1 MIAVTGA
8 GGQLGRTML
17 SALRRRG
24 ILGLGFDR
32 HELNIADQN
41 AVIQKLRPGVF
52 DCIINCAAYTAVDDA
67 EDHSRD
73 AIAVNAAAP
82 KYLTDTGIPIMHI
95 STDYVFDGRARQPY
109 EVDSQTAPL
118 SVYGR
123 SKQMGEAALLTS
135 KACGC
140 IIRTSRLYSPTA
152 GTRSFFQTMLQLL
165 SERQSLGVV
174 SDQFSAPTLAEDLA
188 DALVELYLQGAHL
201 RSMQVLHF
209 TNTGE
214 TSWLGFASAI
224 QERIGTTCKLE
235 AIPAVQY
242 PAKARR
248 PHYSVL
254 SLQSLQAWRIKPR
267 SWQDALTEAC
277 VQCGRIKSGIRNKWL
292 I

>member
-8 GGQLGRTML
+8 GGQLGITML

-277 VQCGRIKSGIRNKWL
+277 VQCGRIKS
-292 I
+292 

>member
-1 MIAVTGA
+1 MIAITGVT
-8 GGQLGRTML
+8 GQLGKTML
-17 SALRRRG
+17 TTLKRRG

-41 AVIQKLRPGVF
+41 AVVQNLRPGVF
-52 DCIINCAAYTAVDDA
+52 DCIINCAAYTAVDEA

-73 AIAVNAAAP
+73 AIAVNATAP
-82 KYLTDTGIPIMHI
+82 KYLTDTGIPIIHV
-95 STDYVFDGRARQPY
+95 STDYVFDGRAKQPY
-109 EVDSQTAPL
+109 EVDSQTAPM

-140 IIRTSRLYSPTA
+140 IIRTSRLYSPIA
-152 GTRSFFQTMLQLL
+152 GTKSFFQTMLQLL
-165 SERQSLGVV
+165 SERQSLDVV

-214 TSWLGFASAI
+214 TSWHGFASAI
-224 QERIGTTCKLE
+224 QEKIGTTCKLK
-235 AIPAVQY
+235 AVPAVQY
-242 PAKARR
+242 PTKARR

-277 VQCGRIKSGIRNKWL
+277 VQCGRIKS
-292 I
+292 

>member
-224 QERIGTTCKLE
+224 QERKGTTCKLE

-277 VQCGRIKSGIRNKWL
+277 VQCGRIKS
-292 I
+292 

>member
-1 MIAVTGA
+1 MIAITGVT
-8 GGQLGRTML
+8 GQLGKTIL
-17 SALRRRG
+17 TTLKRRG

-41 AVIQKLRPGVF
+41 AVVQNLRPGVF
-52 DCIINCAAYTAVDDA
+52 DCIINCAAYTAVDEA

-73 AIAVNAAAP
+73 AIAVNATAP
-82 KYLTDTGIPIMHI
+82 KYLTDTGIPIIHV

-109 EVDSQTAPL
+109 EVDSQTAPM

-140 IIRTSRLYSPTA
+140 IIRTSRLYSPIA
-152 GTRSFFQTMLQLL
+152 GTRSFFQTMLRLL

-214 TSWLGFASAI
+214 TSWHGFASAI
-224 QERIGTTCKLE
+224 QERIGTTCKLR

-242 PAKARR
+242 PTKARR

-277 VQCGRIKSGIRNKWL
+277 VQCGRMKS
-292 I
+292 

>member
-8 GGQLGRTML
+8 GGQLGRTVL
-17 SALRRRG
+17 AALRRRG

-32 HELNIADQN
+32 HELNIADQD
-41 AVIQKLRPGVF
+41 AVVQNLRSDVF

-214 TSWLGFASAI
+214 ISWHGFASAI
-224 QERIGTTCKLE
+224 QERIGTACKLK
-235 AIPAVQY
+235 AVPAVQY
-242 PAKARR
+242 PTKARR

-277 VQCGRIKSGIRNKWL
+277 VQCGRIKS
-292 I
+292 

>member
-1 MIAVTGA
+1 MIAITGVT
-8 GGQLGRTML
+8 GQLGKTML
-17 SALRRRG
+17 TTLKRRG

-41 AVIQKLRPGVF
+41 AVVQNLRPGVF
-52 DCIINCAAYTAVDDA
+52 DCIINCAAYTAVDEA

-73 AIAVNAAAP
+73 AIAVNATAP
-82 KYLTDTGIPIMHI
+82 KYLTDTGIPIIHV

-109 EVDSQTAPL
+109 EVDSQTAPM

-123 SKQMGEAALLTS
+123 SKQTGEAALLTS

-140 IIRTSRLYSPTA
+140 IIRTSRLYSPIA
-152 GTRSFFQTMLQLL
+152 GTRSFFQTMLRLL

-188 DALVELYLQGAHL
+188 DAVVELYLQGAHL

-214 TSWLGFASAI
+214 TSWHGFASAI

-242 PAKARR
+242 PTKARR

-277 VQCGRIKSGIRNKWL
+277 VQCGRMKS
-292 I
+292 

>member
-1 MIAVTGA
+1 MHEVIAVTGA
-8 GGQLGRTML
+8 GGQLGRTVL

-24 ILGLGFDR
+24 ILELGFDR
-32 HELNIADQN
+32 HELNIADQK
-41 AVIQKLRPGVF
+41 AVVQTLQPGVF
-52 DCIINCAAYTAVDDA
+52 DCVINCAAYTAVDDA
-67 EDHSRD
+67 EDHSSD
-73 AIAVNAAAP
+73 AFAVNATAP
-82 KYLTDTGIPIMHI
+82 KYLTDTGIPIIHI

-123 SKQMGEAALLTS
+123 SKQRGEAALLTS

-277 VQCGRIKSGIRNKWL
+277 VQCGRIKS
-292 I
+292 

>member
-174 SDQFSAPTLAEDLA
+174 SDQSSAPTLAEDLA

-277 VQCGRIKSGIRNKWL
+277 VQCGRIKS
-292 I
+292 

>member
-73 AIAVNAAAP
+73 AIAVNATAP
-82 KYLTDTGIPIMHI
+82 KYLTDTGIPIIHV

-109 EVDSQTAPL
+109 EVDSQTAPM

-277 VQCGRIKSGIRNKWL
+277 VQCGRIKS
-292 I
+292 

>member
-1 MIAVTGA
+1 MHEVIAVTGA

-135 KACGC
+135 TACGC

-277 VQCGRIKSGIRNKWL
+277 VQCGRIKS
-292 I
+292 

>member
-8 GGQLGRTML
+8 GGQLGRTVL

-32 HELNIADQN
+32 HGINIADRDAVVQN
-41 AVIQKLRPGVF
+41 LRPGVF

-67 EDHSRD
+67 EDHSSD
-73 AIAVNAAAP
+73 AIADHATAP
-82 KYLTDTGIPIMHI
+82 NYLTDTGIPIIHI

-118 SVYGR
+118 SVYGS

-140 IIRTSRLYSPTA
+140 IIRTSRLYSPIA
-152 GTRSFFQTMLQLL
+152 GTKSFFQTMLQLL

-214 TSWLGFASAI
+214 TSWHGFASAI
-224 QERIGTTCKLE
+224 QEKIGTTCKLE
-235 AIPAVQY
+235 ALPAVQY
-242 PAKARR
+242 PTKARR

-277 VQCGRIKSGIRNKWL
+277 VQCGRIKS
-292 I
+292 

>member
-224 QERIGTTCKLE
+224 QERIGTPCKLE

-277 VQCGRIKSGIRNKWL
+277 VQCGRIKS
-292 I
+292 

>member
-1 MIAVTGA
+1 MIAITGVT
-8 GGQLGRTML
+8 GQLGKTML
-17 SALRRRG
+17 TTLKRRG

-41 AVIQKLRPGVF
+41 AVVQNLRPGVF
-52 DCIINCAAYTAVDDA
+52 DCIINCAAYTAVDEA

-73 AIAVNAAAP
+73 AIAVNATAP
-82 KYLTDTGIPIMHI
+82 KYLTDTGIPIIHV

-109 EVDSQTAPL
+109 EVDSQTAPM

-140 IIRTSRLYSPTA
+140 IIRTSRLYSPIA
-152 GTRSFFQTMLQLL
+152 GTKSFFQTMLQLL
-165 SERQSLGVV
+165 SERQSLDVV

-214 TSWLGFASAI
+214 TSWHGFASAI
-224 QERIGTTCKLE
+224 QEKIGTTCKLK
-235 AIPAVQY
+235 AVPAAQY
-242 PAKARR
+242 PTKARR

-277 VQCGRIKSGIRNKWL
+277 VQCGRIKS
-292 I
+292 

>member
-24 ILGLGFDR
+24 LLGLGFDR

-277 VQCGRIKSGIRNKWL
+277 VQCGRIKS
-292 I
+292 

>member
-267 SWQDALTEAC
+267 SWQDALTKAC
-277 VQCGRIKSGIRNKWL
+277 VQCGRIKS
-292 I
+292 

>member
-24 ILGLGFDR
+24 ILGLGLDR

-277 VQCGRIKSGIRNKWL
+277 VQCGRIKS
-292 I
+292 

>member
-67 EDHSRD
+67 GDHSRD

-248 PHYSVL
+248 PHYSVF

-277 VQCGRIKSGIRNKWL
+277 VQCGRIKS
-292 I
+292 

>member
-1 MIAVTGA
+1 MIAITGVT
-8 GGQLGRTML
+8 GQLGKTML
-17 SALRRRG
+17 TTLKRRG

-32 HELNIADQN
+32 HELNIADQK
-41 AVIQKLRPGVF
+41 AVVQNLRPGVF
-52 DCIINCAAYTAVDDA
+52 DCIINCAAYTAVDEA

-73 AIAVNAAAP
+73 AIAVNATAP
-82 KYLTDTGIPIMHI
+82 KYLTDTGIPIIHV

-109 EVDSQTAPL
+109 EVDSQTAPM

-140 IIRTSRLYSPTA
+140 IIRTSRLYSPIA
-152 GTRSFFQTMLQLL
+152 GTKSFFQTMLQLL
-165 SERQSLGVV
+165 SERQSLDVV

-214 TSWLGFASAI
+214 TSWHGFASAI
-224 QERIGTTCKLE
+224 QEKIGTTCKLK
-235 AIPAVQY
+235 AVPAVQY
-242 PAKARR
+242 PTKARR

-277 VQCGRIKSGIRNKWL
+277 VQCGRIKS
-292 I
+292 

>member
-1 MIAVTGA
+1 MIAITGVT
-8 GGQLGRTML
+8 GQLGKTML
-17 SALRRRG
+17 TTLKRRG

-41 AVIQKLRPGVF
+41 AVVQNLRPSVF
-52 DCIINCAAYTAVDDA
+52 DCIINCAAYTAVDEA

-73 AIAVNAAAP
+73 AIAVNATAP
-82 KYLTDTGIPIMHI
+82 KYLTDTGIPIIHV

-109 EVDSQTAPL
+109 EVDSQTAPM

-140 IIRTSRLYSPTA
+140 IIRTSRLSSPIA

-214 TSWLGFASAI
+214 TSWHGFASAI

-242 PAKARR
+242 PTKARR

-277 VQCGRIKSGIRNKWL
+277 VQCGRIKS
-292 I
+292 

>member
-24 ILGLGFDR
+24 ILGLGVDR

-277 VQCGRIKSGIRNKWL
+277 VQCGRIKS
-292 I
+292 

>member
-118 SVYGR
+118 SVYGC
-123 SKQMGEAALLTS
+123 SKQMWEAALLTS

-277 VQCGRIKSGIRNKWL
+277 VQCGRIKS
-292 I
+292 

>member
-224 QERIGTTCKLE
+224 QERIGATCKLE

-277 VQCGRIKSGIRNKWL
+277 VQCGRIKS
-292 I
+292 

>member
-73 AIAVNAAAP
+73 AIAVNAVAP

-277 VQCGRIKSGIRNKWL
+277 VQCGRIKS
-292 I
+292 

>member
-224 QERIGTTCKLE
+224 QERIGTACKLE

-277 VQCGRIKSGIRNKWL
+277 VQCGRIKS
-292 I
+292 

>member
-140 IIRTSRLYSPTA
+140 IIRTSRLYSPTV

-277 VQCGRIKSGIRNKWL
+277 VQCGRIKS
-292 I
+292 

>member
-152 GTRSFFQTMLQLL
+152 RTRSFFQTMLQLL

-277 VQCGRIKSGIRNKWL
+277 VQCGRIKS
-292 I
+292 

>member
-8 GGQLGRTML
+8 GGQLGRTVL
-17 SALRRRG
+17 AALRRRG

-32 HELNIADQN
+32 HELNIADQD
-41 AVIQKLRPGVF
+41 AVVQNLRPGVF

-67 EDHSRD
+67 EDHSSD
-73 AIAVNAAAP
+73 AIAANATAP
-82 KYLTDTGIPIMHI
+82 KYLTDTGIPIIHI

-118 SVYGR
+118 SVYGS

-140 IIRTSRLYSPTA
+140 IIRTSRLYSPIA
-152 GTRSFFQTMLQLL
+152 GTKSFFQTMLQLL

-188 DALVELYLQGAHL
+188 DAVVELYLQGAHL

-214 TSWLGFASAI
+214 TSWHGFASAI
-224 QERIGTTCKLE
+224 QEKIGTTCKLK
-235 AIPAVQY
+235 AVPAVQY
-242 PAKARR
+242 PTKARR

-277 VQCGRIKSGIRNKWL
+277 VQCGRMKS
-292 I
+292 

>member
-1 MIAVTGA
+1 MHEVIAVTGA

-82 KYLTDTGIPIMHI
+82 KYLTGTGIPIMHI

-277 VQCGRIKSGIRNKWL
+277 VQCGRIKS
-292 I
+292 

>member
-201 RSMQVLHF
+201 LSMQVLHF

-277 VQCGRIKSGIRNKWL
+277 VQCGRIKS
-292 I
+292 

>member
-224 QERIGTTCKLE
+224 QERIGTTCKLK
-235 AIPAVQY
+235 AVLAVQY
-242 PAKARR
+242 PTKARR

-277 VQCGRIKSGIRNKWL
+277 VQFGRIKS
-292 I
+292 

>member
-165 SERQSLGVV
+165 SDRQSLGVV

-277 VQCGRIKSGIRNKWL
+277 VQCGRIKS
-292 I
+292 

>member
-1 MIAVTGA
+1 MIAITGVT
-8 GGQLGRTML
+8 GQLGKTML
-17 SALRRRG
+17 TTLKRRG

-41 AVIQKLRPGVF
+41 AVVQNLRPSVF
-52 DCIINCAAYTAVDDA
+52 DCIINCAAYTAVDEA

-73 AIAVNAAAP
+73 AIAVNATAP
-82 KYLTDTGIPIMHI
+82 KYLTDTGIPIIHV

-109 EVDSQTAPL
+109 EVDSQTAPM

-140 IIRTSRLYSPTA
+140 IIRTSRLYSPIA

-214 TSWLGFASAI
+214 TSWHGFASAI

-242 PAKARR
+242 PTKARR

-267 SWQDALTEAC
+267 SWQDALTEVC
-277 VQCGRIKSGIRNKWL
+277 VQCGRIKS
-292 I
+292 

>member
-118 SVYGR
+118 SVYER

-277 VQCGRIKSGIRNKWL
+277 VQCGRIKS
-292 I
+292 

>member
-1 MIAVTGA
+1 MHEVIAVTGA

-242 PAKARR
+242 PTKARR

-277 VQCGRIKSGIRNKWL
+277 VQCGRIKS
-292 I
+292 

>member
-1 MIAVTGA
+1 MIAITGVT
-8 GGQLGRTML
+8 GQLGKTML
-17 SALRRRG
+17 TTLKRRG

-41 AVIQKLRPGVF
+41 AVVQNLRPSVF
-52 DCIINCAAYTAVDDA
+52 DCIINCAAYTAVDEA

-73 AIAVNAAAP
+73 AIAVNATAP
-82 KYLTDTGIPIMHI
+82 KYLTDTGMPIIHV

-109 EVDSQTAPL
+109 EVDSQTAPM

-140 IIRTSRLYSPTA
+140 IIRTSRLYSPIA

-214 TSWLGFASAI
+214 TSWHGFASAI

-242 PAKARR
+242 PTKARR

-277 VQCGRIKSGIRNKWL
+277 VQCGRIKS
-292 I
+292 

>member
-1 MIAVTGA
+1 MIAITGVT
-8 GGQLGRTML
+8 GQLGKTIL
-17 SALRRRG
+17 TTLKRRG

-41 AVIQKLRPGVF
+41 AVVQNLRPGVF
-52 DCIINCAAYTAVDDA
+52 DCIINCAAYTAVDEA

-73 AIAVNAAAP
+73 AIAVNATAP
-82 KYLTDTGIPIMHI
+82 KYLTDTGIPIIHV

-109 EVDSQTAPL
+109 EVDSQTAPM

-140 IIRTSRLYSPTA
+140 IIRTSRLYSPIA
-152 GTRSFFQTMLQLL
+152 GTRSFFQTMLRLL
-165 SERQSLGVV
+165 SERQLLGVV

-188 DALVELYLQGAHL
+188 DAVVELYLQGAHL

-214 TSWLGFASAI
+214 TSWHGFASAI
-224 QERIGTTCKLE
+224 QERIGTTCKLR

-242 PAKARR
+242 PTKARR

-277 VQCGRIKSGIRNKWL
+277 VQCGRMKS
-292 I
+292 

>member
-1 MIAVTGA
+1 
-8 GGQLGRTML
+8 ML
-17 SALRRRG
+17 TTLKRRG

-41 AVIQKLRPGVF
+41 AVVQNLRPGVF
-52 DCIINCAAYTAVDDA
+52 DCIINCAAYTAVDEA

-73 AIAVNAAAP
+73 AIAVNATAP
-82 KYLTDTGIPIMHI
+82 KYLTDTGIPIIHV

-109 EVDSQTAPL
+109 EVDSQTAPM

-140 IIRTSRLYSPTA
+140 IIRTSRLYSPIA
-152 GTRSFFQTMLQLL
+152 GTKSFFQTMLQLL
-165 SERQSLGVV
+165 SERQTLDVV

-214 TSWLGFASAI
+214 TSWHGFASAI
-224 QERIGTTCKLE
+224 QEKIGTTCKLK
-235 AIPAVQY
+235 AVPAVQY
-242 PAKARR
+242 PTKARR

-277 VQCGRIKSGIRNKWL
+277 VQCGRIKS
-292 I
+292 